1 MDKIT
6 ETVNVEKLALD
17 LLGDRRHGAVKA
29 GAEELRKADEFSE
42 GYKDFLN
49 RSKTERETVSFAV

>member
-17 LLGDRRHGAVKA
+17 LLSDRRHGAVKRRR
-29 GAEELRKADEFSE
+29 GGTEEARMNSVKGTKIF
-42 GYKDFLN
+42 
-49 RSKTERETVSFAV
+49 